1 MGIFELTIG
10 LLLVAAYLARLA
22 RWLKAPYP
30 ALLALAGTVAAF
42 IPGVPETALDPALAL
57 ALFVAPTLLDA
68 AYDASPRDLH
78 NQWTSVVGLAIVAV
92 ALTVGAVA
100 LAARAMMPALPWA
113 VAIALGAI
121 VAPPDASAAEAVLRQ
136 VRLPHRLMVILEGE
150 SLFNDAVALLIYRFA
165 VIAAMTGAV
174 ALAGLPLVLAF
185 TCGGGVLLG
194 MALAWLFLRAAASLS
209 DDMPIWIMVQF
220 LAVFGVWL
228 LADAL
233 GLSPIITVVAF
244 AMTLSRLAPLRMDA
258 QHRISSYAVWEVAV
272 FVLNALA
279 FLLIGLQLR
288 VILGRLDGA
297 MWGSVAFALGILA
310 VVILVRLAWVMAWVA
325 ALRIRHDHFH
335 ALPGGRPS
343 WRGGLLVSWCG
354 MRGIVTVAAALALPA
369 AFPYRDFVVLSAVVV
384 SVGTLVLQGLSLRWL
399 IERLGLEDDD
409 SMALEVRRARIAV
422 SEAALRALD
431 HHPDGAALGTLRDEF
446 SGRLAAAQM
455 NEIVAGGIDAVAALR
470 GAVAAQR
477 QALDRLRRSGEI
489 GDAAFQA
496 VVEEV
501 DVVELSAD
509 PRLRPSLLPASGG
522 AA

>member
-10 LLLVAAYLARLA
+10 LLLVAAYLAHLA

-42 IPGVPETALDPALAL
+42 IPGVPEAALDPALAL
-57 ALFVAPTLLDA
+57 VLFVAPTLLDA
-68 AYDASPRDLH
+68 AYDASPRELH
-78 NQWTSVVGLAIVAV
+78 NNWISVVGLAILAVVLTVVAV
-92 ALTVGAVA
+92 AVA
-100 LAARAMMPALPWA
+100 AKAMVPALPWA
-113 VAIALGAI
+113 VAIALGAV

-165 VIAAMTGAV
+165 VVAAVTGAV
-174 ALAGLPLVLAF
+174 SLAGLPLVLLL

-194 MALAWLFLRAAASLS
+194 VALAWLYMRVGFSLS
-209 DDMPIWIMVQF
+209 DDMPLWIMVQF

-233 GLSPIITVVAF
+233 ALSPIITVVAF
-244 AMTLSRLAPLRMDA
+244 AMTLSRAAPLRLDA
-258 QHRISSYAVWEVAV
+258 QHRISSYAVWDVAV

-288 VILGRLDGA
+288 DILGRIDGA
-297 MWGSVAFALGILA
+297 MWSSVAFALGVLA
-310 VVILVRLAWVMAWVA
+310 VVILVRLLWVMAWVA
-325 ALRIRHDHFH
+325 GLQIRHDHFRP
-335 ALPGGRPS
+335 LIGGRPS

-369 AFPYRDFVVLSAVVV
+369 SFPYRDYVMLSAVAVA
-384 SVGTLVLQGLSLRWL
+384 VGTLVLQGLSLRWL

-409 SMALEVRRARIAV
+409 SMTREVRRARIAV
-422 SEAALRALD
+422 SEAALRTLED
-431 HHPDGAALGTLRDEF
+431 HPDRGALVTLRQEF
-446 SGRLAAAQM
+446 AVRLAAAQAG
-455 NEIVAGGIDAVAALR
+455 EAFEGGIDAVAALR
-470 GAVAAQR
+470 SAIAAQR
-477 QALDRLRRSGEI
+477 QALNHLRRSGAI
-489 GDAAFQA
+489 GEAAFQS

-509 PRLRPSLLPASGG
+509 PRLRPSLPREGAGPA
-522 AA
+522 